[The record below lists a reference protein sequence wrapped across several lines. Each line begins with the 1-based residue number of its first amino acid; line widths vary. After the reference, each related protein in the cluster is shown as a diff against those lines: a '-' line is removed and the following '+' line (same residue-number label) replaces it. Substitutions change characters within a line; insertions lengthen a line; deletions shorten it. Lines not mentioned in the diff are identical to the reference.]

1 MISIT
6 TPVCSPERPVV
17 KRRHASGFSLIEL
30 MIAITIGLIIVTAV
44 IQIYLTSRTTYTH
57 EEGLA
62 RVQEGGRFG
71 MEFLATDIR
80 MAGYTGCDSSLA
92 TTDINNIAVPATDA
106 YKLLAGGMRGYRYIG
121 PGTVLSAWEP
131 DLPADYFAAGDVRAG
146 TDVIVIQRASA
157 LDTNLTGN
165 LGTTNANIQILA
177 TAAVSS
183 EISADDILIIS
194 DCTNADIFR
203 ATSAS
208 SGAGTMT
215 IAHASSN
222 NSSNDLSK
230 KYDTRAQIMKLVSR
244 AYFIGTGTGGE
255 PSLMRKELTNAAASP
270 PIVAQELVEGVEDMR
285 ILYGLD
291 TDTTKDYVPNQ
302 YLHADSASITDWSK
316 VVSIRLALLIRTP
329 TNIQGTD
336 TQTYNLTDAT
346 VGPFNDNRRRHVF
359 SSTIKV
365 RNSGT

>member
-165 LGTTNANIQILA
+165 LGTTNANIQIRHR
-177 TAAVSS
+177 
-183 EISADDILIIS
+183 
-194 DCTNADIFR
+194 CR
-203 ATSAS
+203 QQ
-208 SGAGTMT
+208 
-215 IAHASSN
+215 
-222 NSSNDLSK
+222 
-230 KYDTRAQIMKLVSR
+230 R
-244 AYFIGTGTGGE
+244 
-255 PSLMRKELTNAAASP
+255 
-270 PIVAQELVEGVEDMR
+270 
-285 ILYGLD
+285 
-291 TDTTKDYVPNQ
+291 NQ
-302 YLHADSASITDWSK
+302 C
-316 VVSIRLALLIRTP
+316 R
-329 TNIQGTD
+329 
-336 TQTYNLTDAT
+336 
-346 VGPFNDNRRRHVF
+346 
-359 SSTIKV
+359 
-365 RNSGT
+365 

>member
-1 MISIT
+1 MIST
-6 TPVCSPERPVV
+6 TIPVCSRERPVI

-30 MIAITIGLIIVTAV
+30 MIAITIGLIIVTAI

-80 MAGYTGCDSSLA
+80 MAGYTGCDSSLS
-92 TTDINNIAVPATDA
+92 TTEVNNIALPATDA
-106 YKLLAGGMRGYRYIG
+106 YKLLAGGMRGYRYVG
-121 PGTVLSAWEP
+121 PGTGLSAWEP
-131 DLPADYFAAGDVRAG
+131 DLPPDFFAAGNVRAG

-165 LGTTNANIQILA
+165 MTVTNANIQILA

-183 EISADDILIIS
+183 GISADDILILS
-194 DCTNADIFR
+194 DCTSADIFR

-208 SGAGTMT
+208 TGSGTMT
-215 IAHASSN
+215 IAHANTN
-222 NSSNDLSK
+222 NSDNNLSK
-230 KYDTRAQIMKLVSR
+230 LYDTRAQLMKLVSR
-244 AYFIGTGTGGE
+244 AYYIGTGTSGE
-255 PSLMRKELTNAAASP
+255 PSLMRKELTNAAATP

-302 YLHADSASITDWSK
+302 YLRADSVPTTNWGK
-316 VVSIRLALLIRTP
+316 VVSIRLALLLRTP

-336 TQTYNLTDAT
+336 TQTYNLTGAT

-365 RNSGT
+365 RNSGV